1 MPTSGSTGRRMR
13 SRGREAG
20 LTLVEMLVVLAIIG
34 VIGGAAVLGL
44 GGAAQG
50 AGVQAEAQRLA
61 ASLELAADEAMVND
75 ATLALSWDDLGYSV
89 VRWNAEAK
97 AWEPHL
103 PGDLG
108 TRHDLPAEIRL
119 ASTAAEPP
127 LRIGAPGP
135 KGSAEFTLGT
145 PELAWRVQFDGLEA
159 AAAPASGG

>member
-1 MPTSGSTGRRMR
+1 MR
-13 SRGREAG
+13 NRGREAG

-44 GGAAQG
+44 GGAARG
-50 AGVQAEAQRLA
+50 ATVQAEAQRLA

-97 AWEPHL
+97 TWEPHL

-119 ASTAAEPP
+119 ATNAGEPP
-127 LRIGAPGP
+127 LRIGERSR
-135 KGSAEFTLGT
+135 KGAAEFTLDS
-145 PELAWRVQFDGLEA
+145 PDRAWRVQFDGLEA
-159 AAAPASGG
+159 AVAPAPSG